1 MKKKMILAVVGL
13 PGSGKSEAVKY
24 LVKLGWQRV
33 YFGEITFDELKRRNL
48 SVNENNERRI
58 REWFRHKYGMGAYAI
73 LNLPRVQK
81 ALRLGPVVVESLYS
95 WEEYKIVKK
104 QYGDRFKVLAI
115 FAPFSLRAKRL
126 QHRKVRPHPAKEL
139 LSRDYAQI
147 ENINIAGPIA
157 EADFTIANTGS
168 LNKVYKEI
176 NKILQGLRN

>member
-1 MKKKMILAVVGL
+1 MKKKFILAVVGL

-33 YFGEITFDELKRRNL
+33 YFGEVTFDELKRRKTQ
-48 SVNENNERRI
+48 VNEKNERRV
-58 REWFRHKYGMGAYAI
+58 REWFRRKYGMGAYAI
-73 LNLPRVQK
+73 LNLPRMQE
-81 ALRLGPVVVESLYS
+81 ALKQGPVVAESLYS
-95 WEEYKIVKK
+95 WEEYKIVKDK
-104 QYGDRFKVLAI
+104 YGKRFKVLAI

-157 EADFTIANTGS
+157 EADFTIINVGS
-168 LNKVYKEI
+168 LSYLYQEIDKVLKSL
-176 NKILQGLRN
+176 K